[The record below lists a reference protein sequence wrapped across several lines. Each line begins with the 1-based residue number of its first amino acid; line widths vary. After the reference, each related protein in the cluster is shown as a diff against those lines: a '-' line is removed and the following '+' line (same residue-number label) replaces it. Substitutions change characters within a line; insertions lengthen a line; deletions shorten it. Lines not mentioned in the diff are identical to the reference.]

1 MSSQAEAI
9 GSIIK
14 RQIEQYRDRMEM
26 AETGTV
32 ILVGDGIARVYGLQN
47 CMAGELLE
55 FDEGSF
61 GIAQNLEDQTVSV
74 AVLSD
79 RNDIREGTVV
89 RRTGRV
95 LSVPVGEALLGRVVN
110 ALGEP
115 IDGKGPAECRE
126 TRPVE
131 AEAPGIIERQGV
143 SVPLQTGIKAIDSMI
158 PIGRGQRELIIGDRQ
173 TGKTEIVIDT
183 IINQKNTGV
192 LCIYVAIG
200 QKNTSVV
207 QLANELTRAGAMEYT
222 IIVSASAS
230 ESAPLQYVAPYAG
243 CAMAEYFR
251 EQGRDVLIVYDDLS
265 KHAVAYRAL
274 SLLIRRP
281 PGREAY
287 PGDVFYL
294 HSRLLERAACVA
306 PEYGGGSI
314 TALPIIETQAGD
326 VSAYIPTN
334 VISITD
340 GQIFLETELFHA
352 GIMPAINPGISVS
365 RVGGSAQLKAM
376 KKVAGELKLLYSQYR
391 ELQAFAQF
399 GSDLDADTKA
409 RLALGERI
417 VEVLKQKR
425 NAPIRVGCQVAI
437 VYAVINGYLDDVPV
451 AKVHD
456 YEQRLYEKLQGEKAE
471 LLTRLEQGFFEE
483 QDVEE
488 LKQAL
493 EEMRG

>member
-1 MSSQAEAI
+1 MNLRPEEIS
-9 GSIIK
+9 GIIK
-14 RQIEQYRDRMEM
+14 SQIKNYENKIAQKEV
-26 AETGTV
+26 GTV
-32 ILVGDGIARVYGLQN
+32 ILVGDGIAKAHGLEN
-47 CMAGELLE
+47 CMAGELLAFE
-55 FDEGSF
+55 NGQF
-61 GIAQNLEDQTVSV
+61 GMAQNLEEDVVSI
-74 AVLSD
+74 VLFTSSD
-79 RNDIREGTVV
+79 DIKEGSVV
-89 RRTGRV
+89 RRTGEV
-95 LSVPVGEALLGRVVN
+95 VSIPVGDGMLGRVLN

-115 IDGKGPAECRE
+115 VDGKGPIDCKER
-126 TRPVE
+126 RPIE
-131 AEAPGIIERQGV
+131 AEAPGIIKRKSV

-173 TGKTEIVIDT
+173 TGKTTIAVDT

-192 LCIYVAIG
+192 ICVYVAIG
-200 QKNTSVV
+200 QKNSSVAQV
-207 QLANELTRAGAMEYT
+207 AETLRQADALSYS

-230 ESAPLQYVAPYAG
+230 ESAPLQYIAPYSG
-243 CAMAEYFR
+243 CAIAEYFMQ
-251 EQGRDVLIVYDDLS
+251 QGKDVLIIYDDLS

-340 GQIFLETELFHA
+340 GQIFLETELFHS

-376 KKVAGELKLLYSQYR
+376 KKVSGELKLLYSQYR
-391 ELQAFAQF
+391 ELQSFAQF

-417 VEVLKQKR
+417 VEVLKQGK
-425 NAPIRVGCQVAI
+425 NTPVRVGCQVAI
-437 VYAVINGYLDDVPV
+437 VYAVTKGYLDTVAVSDVHEYEARLF
-451 AKVHD
+451 AKLENEHGD
-456 YEQRLYEKLQGEKAE
+456 WLQRIEAGFYEKEDEEALRSILAE
-471 LLTRLEQGFFEE
+471 MQ
-483 QDVEE
+483 V
-488 LKQAL
+488 
-493 EEMRG
+493 